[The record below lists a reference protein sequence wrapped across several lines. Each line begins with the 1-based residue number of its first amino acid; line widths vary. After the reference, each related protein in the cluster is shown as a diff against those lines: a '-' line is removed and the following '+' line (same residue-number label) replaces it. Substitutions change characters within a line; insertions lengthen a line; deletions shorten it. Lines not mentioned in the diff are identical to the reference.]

1 LVSFYLF
8 PDPLEAKELM
18 KSVALKDAAGRKGGE
33 QGWCKGT
40 SRMLPFA
47 AAKMIVQKLKLQGV
61 KEWKAWSKAG
71 KRPSNIPS
79 SPHDRTQ
86 RGERGGGVTSS
97 SWSEKAA
104 CRGV

>member
-1 LVSFYLF
+1 
-8 PDPLEAKELM
+8 
-18 KSVALKDAAGRKGGE
+18 
-33 QGWCKGT
+33 
-40 SRMLPFA
+40 MLPFA
-47 AAKMIVQKLKLQGV
+47 AAKMIVRKLKLKGV

-86 RGERGGGVTSS
+86 RGGGEVTSS
-97 SWSEKAA
+97 SGSEKAA